1 MLLLAVVV
9 LLLLATAA
17 YEVADRRA
25 WPWARPVLVRVD
37 DARARVWAYVSL
49 SPATF
54 TYLFVLAITSW
65 VLHTSSDRTSTALL
79 ATHSTNLHNLRA
91 DPVGVL
97 VTSAFYLSTGSV
109 ARWVLP
115 FVLVMA
121 PVERWLGSI
130 RAIVAF
136 ALGHVVTTVVV
147 AVVLDRG
154 LISFT
159 DADTT
164 RFTIDVG
171 VSYGYYC
178 IAALFTYRLRGRG
191 WWPWAWAAGLSALVL
206 VPFLTDRTFTSFGH
220 LTTTAIGFALFPLT
234 LAGPVRSRR
243 SLPIWAPPAA
253 TVETSKA
260 SIAARRASRQP
271 HREPPPA
278 DRARTSGEPD
288 G

>member
-1 MLLLAVVV
+1 MLLLALVVVV
-9 LLLLATAA
+9 LVAMAT
-17 YEVADRRA
+17 YDVADRLG
-25 WPWARPVLVRVD
+25 WSWAQSALERVD
-37 DARARVWAYVSL
+37 DVRSRVWAYVSL

-97 VTSAFYLSTGSV
+97 VTSAFYLSAGSV

-136 ALGHVVTTVVV
+136 AIGHVVTTIVV
-147 AVVLDRG
+147 AVALDRG
-154 LISFT
+154 LLSFT

-178 IAALFTYRLRGRG
+178 IAALFTYRLRGRR
-191 WWPWAWAAGLSALVL
+191 WWPWVWAVGLSALVL
-206 VPFLTDRTFTSFGH
+206 QPFLSDRTFTSFGH
-220 LTTTAIGFALFPLT
+220 VVTTGIGFALFPLT
-234 LAGPVRSRR
+234 LAAPVRGRLSQ
-243 SLPIWAPPAA
+243 SIWAPPAA
-253 TVETSKA
+253 AVEASKA
-260 SIAARRASRQP
+260 SITARRVARQP
-271 HREPPPA
+271 RREVPSVETRRNPDPPE
-278 DRARTSGEPD
+278 G
-288 G
+288 